1 MVDRDLSFLNINK
14 LLQEDDQESVQQE
27 KIDKFTDPLIF
38 EQSAELNGNNI
49 SYQNF
54 ALVPV
59 TSQDNH
65 TQNYDFSSSV
75 SKDVLNIQT
84 NPLLFKQSSESQKS
98 EEIQQKVKLIVK
110 NFFKLLLKSTLNYY
124 N

>member
-1 MVDRDLSFLNINK
+1 MVDRDLSFLDINK

-110 NFFKLLLKSTLNYY
+110 NFF
-124 N
+124 